1 MLSRDRGQTRAKP
14 FEWIVPHSIARQR
27 IEAEDFAVTGSQQQ
41 SVLQDDVHE
50 IRAFKVCGPDL
61 LAGGAIKS
69 YHRPF
74 DADEY

>member
-1 MLSRDRGQTRAKP
+1 MLSRDRGQTRAES
-14 FEWIVPHSIARQR
+14 FERIVPDPIARKWV
-27 IEAEDFAVTGSQQQ
+27 EAEDFAVTGSQQQ